1 MPRTLSRLSKDI
13 AYMRQLGQCA
23 YCLRFL
29 DDAFEVDHL
38 NECCTDDRWA
48 NLAACCGTCHNQ
60 KSRAYRLQRR
70 DPEKAELLQRMLQL
84 AVEQRAE
91 LWREFLLSDTTPQ
104 FPSWLTARVPP
115 AALRVVES
123 LAAPSLG
130 DVPTVKSPFFS

>member
-60 KSRAYRLQRR
+60 KSRAYRLQAV
-70 DPEKAELLQRMLQL
+70 PEKAVLLQRMLEQ
-84 AVEQRAE
+84 AVAQRAE

-104 FPSWLTARVPP
+104 FPRWLTARVPI
-115 AALRVVES
+115 AALRVLES
-123 LAAPSLG
+123 LAAPSMG
-130 DVPTVKSPFFS
+130 DVPLRTSHFFS